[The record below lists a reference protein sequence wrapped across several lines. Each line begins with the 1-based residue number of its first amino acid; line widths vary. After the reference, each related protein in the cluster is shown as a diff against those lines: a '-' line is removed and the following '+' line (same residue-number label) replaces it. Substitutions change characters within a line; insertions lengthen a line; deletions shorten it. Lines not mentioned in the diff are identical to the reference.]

1 MILETTIKPRA
12 DGTVIG
18 RMPDKTGYVFTPG
31 ADGVL
36 SCDVTDEGHIAW
48 LIGTGLFYPASS
60 DDFWNAS
67 ALVAGA
73 AHEIAGDEGE
83 SEPDDEGDE
92 NAPLIEEP
100 VLNARKP
107 RKIAK

>member
-1 MILETTIKPRA
+1 MLLETTIKPRT

-18 RMPDKTGYVFTPG
+18 RMPDKTGYMFSPG

-48 LIGTGLFYPASS
+48 LIGTGYFYPASS
-60 DDFWNAS
+60 EDFGS
-67 ALVAGA
+67 AAELVAGDTP
-73 AHEIAGDEGE
+73 EIPGDEGVP
-83 SEPDDEGDE
+83 EPDDEGDD

-100 VLNARKP
+100 VLKTHKSRNKG
-107 RKIAK
+107 K